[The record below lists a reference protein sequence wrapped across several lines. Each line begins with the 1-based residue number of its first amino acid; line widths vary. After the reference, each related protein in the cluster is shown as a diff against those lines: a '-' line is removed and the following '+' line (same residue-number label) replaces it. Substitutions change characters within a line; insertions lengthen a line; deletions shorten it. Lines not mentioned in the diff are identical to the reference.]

1 MRCHINEPLALDV
14 CDRPDE
20 VPCCQHKLLVQCPAD
35 SSVNV
40 SDLLSRAA
48 VTRLNKLALNV
59 STCRRHKGLVSQH
72 VNRQA
77 AATLKH

>member
-48 VTRLNKLALNV
+48 VTLLRSSLSMSARVAGTRGLSLNM
-59 STCRRHKGLVSQH
+59 STDKQRQH
-72 VNRQA
+72 
-77 AATLKH
+77 